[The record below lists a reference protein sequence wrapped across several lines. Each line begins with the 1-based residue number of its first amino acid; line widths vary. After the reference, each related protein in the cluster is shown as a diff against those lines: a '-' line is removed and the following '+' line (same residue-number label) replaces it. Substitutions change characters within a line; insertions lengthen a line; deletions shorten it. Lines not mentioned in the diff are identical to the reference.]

1 MVGWAHEVIGML
13 AVSFALLLVTQ
24 TSLLSVGQPAPVL
37 TLPSG
42 LDGSPLSLKDFRGK
56 KVMLHIWAS
65 W

>member
-1 MVGWAHEVIGML
+1 ML